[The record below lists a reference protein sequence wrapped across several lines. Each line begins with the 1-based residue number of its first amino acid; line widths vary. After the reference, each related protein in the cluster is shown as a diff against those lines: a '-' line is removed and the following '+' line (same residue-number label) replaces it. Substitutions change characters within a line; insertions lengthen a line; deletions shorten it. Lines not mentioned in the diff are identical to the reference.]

1 MAAAGESPPLS
12 RVDAGKLV
20 MKIAAVAAIAVVFAF
35 PAVAAPR
42 SLEVATTVGRSN
54 VRVRVILHPQADK
67 CAQSQL
73 QEIRK
78 RAVAIGQDHIRRRLK
93 AIIAK
98 SGTDASGEKEF
109 FGVSVLAG
117 CPADGGAWIVFPV
130 EGKQRSVSR
139 YEPKTGWSP
148 MIPL

>member
-1 MAAAGESPPLS
+1 
-12 RVDAGKLV
+12 
-20 MKIAAVAAIAVVFAF
+20 MKIAAIAAIVVVFAS
-35 PAVAAPR
+35 PAVAAPK
-42 SLEVATTVGRSN
+42 SLEAVTTVGRSN
-54 VRVRVILHPQADK
+54 VRVRVILHPQADG
-67 CAQSQL
+67 CSQPQL

-98 SGTDASGEKEF
+98 SGTDASGDKEF
-109 FGVSVLAG
+109 FGVSVVAG
-117 CPADGGAWIVFPV
+117 CPADGGAWIAFPI

-148 MIPL
+148 MIRL